1 MKIALVQKCPSKI
14 NYDTKIGLQ
23 GIEVFNL
30 SSQKV
35 SRLLKRDVDLVIQD
49 SDTYQHI
56 FNSVRDDPHSDY
68 TEDDLGFCPQNYDH
82 VILVGSEALKMFTK
96 ATAVTDYTGKLAPA
110 KPEFEG
116 CSFIAAISP
125 AVLSFKPESKPI
137 WEQTVTNIGS
147 IVSGKTTVE
156 IAGDYRG
163 LTTIGEVTEYLLMI
177 LDNPGWADIGLD
189 SETSALACRDGYVL
203 GICISHMLGQGV
215 YADAECFDELNVNL
229 LQKIIDERAIVLHNA
244 KFDMH
249 FLKYHFGLK
258 FIGRNIHDTMIQHY
272 LLDERQG
279 THGLKSLTMKY
290 GVLGDYDRELDEFK
304 KEYCRIHKLKATE
317 FSYDLIPWDIMVPYS
332 AKDPDATLRLHVKFL
347 PIIENNPKLKELYYD
362 LMMPGLHFLTKMEDR
377 GIPISRARLDVAKVK
392 LNEEL
397 EELKEELYTF
407 DAINELEA
415 AQGEKFN
422 ANSVPQLRKL
432 LFDYVGLKPTGKL
445 TATGAIST
453 DAEVL
458 KELAELHKVPSLI
471 LDIRQKTKLI
481 STYIDKLIPAIDLD
495 KRVRT
500 GFNITSTTSGRL
512 SSSGKF
518 NMQQLP
524 RDNPI
529 IKGCIVAPK
538 GYKIVAA
545 DLTTAEIYYAAVLS
559 GDKAMQQVF
568 INMRKDP
575 AKYPDFHSNIA
586 HMVFHLK
593 CEPAEVK
600 KLYPALRQAAKAI
613 SFGILYGSGPK
624 KVAESVNAAFLEE
637 GQAATCDTAEAKEY
651 IVTYFSMFKKLKR
664 WIDNCHRQ
672 ISSDGFIYNHFGR
685 KRRLHNVNSSDRSV
699 AGGEIRSGFNAIIQ
713 SVSSD
718 HLLLGAVDAD
728 EEILEKCVD
737 AEIFALVHDSVV
749 AVVRDDCIDE
759 YLEILY
765 RHIQTDRGCSI
776 PNCPVGIE
784 LDSEPGGS
792 LDYSCGKLQKMFPD
806 LAMVA

>member
-1 MKIALVQKCPSKI
+1 MRIAVVQKCPSRV
-14 NYDTKIGLQ
+14 NYEKQLKLTDLD
-23 GIEVFNL
+23 VFNL

-35 SRLLKRDVDLVIQD
+35 SRLLKRDVDLVIG
-49 SDTYQHI
+49 
-56 FNSVRDDPHSDY
+56 
-68 TEDDLGFCPQNYDH
+68 EDFIPENYDY

-96 ATAVTDYTGKLAPA
+96 ATAVTDYTGRLAPS
-110 KPEFEG
+110 KPEFENTK
-116 CSFIAAISP
+116 FIASISP
-125 AVLSFKPESKPI
+125 AVLAFKPESKPV
-137 WEQTVTNIGS
+137 WEKTVADIAS
-147 IVSGKTTVE
+147 LVSGKTE
-156 IAGDYRG
+156 EAMKGDYSG
-163 LTTIGEVTEYLLMI
+163 ITEVLDATEYLGMV
-177 LDNPGWADIGLD
+177 LDNPKFHTIGLD

-203 GICISHMLGQGV
+203 GICISHKLGQGV
-215 YADAECFDELNVNL
+215 YIDAMAFDELNVSI
-229 LQKIIDERAIVLHNA
+229 LQKLIDTRAIVLHNA

-249 FLKYHFGLK
+249 FLSYHFGIK
-258 FIGRNIHDTMIQHY
+258 FLGRNIHDTMIQHY

-304 KEYCRIHKLKATE
+304 KEYCRIHKLKSDE
-317 FSYDLIPWDIMVPYS
+317 FSYDLIPWDIMVDYS
-332 AKDPDATLRLHVKFL
+332 ARDPDATLALHFKFL
-347 PIIENNPKLKELYYD
+347 PIIENNQKLKELYYD

-377 GIPISRARLDVAKVK
+377 GIPISKARLEVAKVK
-392 LNEEL
+392 LSEEL
-397 EELKEELYTF
+397 EALKRKIY
-407 DAINELEA
+407 DYDVVAWLEQQ
-415 AQGEKFN
+415 QGSIFN
-422 ANSVPQLRKL
+422 PNSVQQLRKL
-432 LFDYVGLKPTGKL
+432 LFDGLNLTPTGKL

-458 KELAELHKVPSLI
+458 KELADQHELPGLI

-481 STYIDKLIPAIDLD
+481 STYIDKLLPVIDMD
-495 KRVRT
+495 QRVRT

-529 IKGCIVAPK
+529 IKGCILAPI

-559 GDKAMQQVF
+559 GDKSMQQVF

-575 AKYPDFHSNIA
+575 KKYPDFHSNIA

-593 CEPAEVK
+593 CEPADVK
-600 KLYPALRQAAKAI
+600 RLFPALRQAAKAI

-624 KVAESVNAAFLEE
+624 KVAESVNLAFLEE
-637 GQAATCDTAEAKEY
+637 GQEPTCDTAEAKQY
-651 IVTYFSMFKKLKR
+651 ITTYFSMFKKLKQ
-664 WIDNCHRQ
+664 WIDSCHRQ
-672 ISSDGFIYNHFGR
+672 IKTDGYIYNHFGR
-685 KRRLHNVNSSDRSV
+685 KRRLHNVNSTDQGV
-699 AGGEIRSGFNAIIQ
+699 ASGEVRSGFNAIIQ

-728 EEILEKCVD
+728 NEIMEIGLD

-749 AVVRDDCIDE
+749 AVVREDLVDQ

-776 PNCPVGIE
+776 PGCPVGLE

-792 LDYSCGKLQKMFPD
+792 LDYSCGKLDKMFPEI
-806 LAMVA
+806 AMVT